1 MTAILHSNLETD
13 LRLAAA
19 LDKEISM
26 LLADRASL
34 RNTGT
39 IRNYGMVNG
48 MGSDTKVVRL
58 AGLAGTNAFSATAAE
73 NTDVSTTALTDSSVS
88 IAVARAALR
97 RDISDLAD
105 LTGFQGSD
113 ITPETLAAAMV
124 IESEA
129 YFVAQVA
136 TAVATASTNVGSSGV
151 DFSVDNWFDALFTLE
166 LNNNEG
172 PFTALLHPQQLAD
185 LQDSL
190 IAEAGAMQ
198 FMPAYA
204 ELLQVKGQGYSGQ
217 FLGVDIYKSS
227 RVTEA
232 GGNKEGGMWGAGA
245 IGFAEGTPNIAYGD
259 VVRPAASPLVVE
271 FDRLASSAT
280 TSVVGHYYLGVA
292 VIEQSR
298 LVGIVT
304 DA

>member
-1 MTAILHSNLETD
+1 MTTILHSNLETD

-19 LDKEISM
+19 LDQEIAM

-58 AGLAGTNAFSATAAE
+58 AGLGGTDAFSATAAE
-73 NTDVSTTALTDSSVS
+73 NTAVATTALTDSSVS

-105 LTGFQGSD
+105 LTGFAGSD
-113 ITPETLAAAMV
+113 ITPETLASAMV
-124 IESEA
+124 IEAEA
-129 YFVAQVA
+129 FFVAQVA
-136 TAVATASTNVGSSGV
+136 AAVATASANVGTSGV
-151 DFSVDNWFDALFTLE
+151 DASIDDLFSAIFTLE
-166 LNNNEG
+166 LTSNEG

-190 IAEAGAMQ
+190 RAEAGAVQ
-198 FMPAYA
+198 FMPSSAA
-204 ELLQVKGQGYSGQ
+204 LLEIKGQGYAGS
-217 FLGVDIYKSS
+217 FLGVDIYKSAH
-227 RVTEA
+227 VTSA
-232 GGNKEGGMWGAGA
+232 GGNKEGGMWGVGA
-245 IGFAEGTPNIAYGD
+245 IGFAEGSPNIAYGD

-271 FDRLASSAT
+271 FQRDASAAT
-280 TSVVGHYYLGVA
+280 TEIVGHYYLGVA
-292 VIEQSR
+292 VIEQDR

-304 DA
+304 DN

>member
-1 MTAILHSNLETD
+1 MTTILHSNLETD

-19 LDKEISM
+19 LDMEISM

-34 RNTGT
+34 RNTGV
-39 IRNYGMVNG
+39 IRSYGTVNN
-48 MGSDTKVVRL
+48 MGSDTKTIRL
-58 AGLAGTNAFSATAAE
+58 AGLAGTDTFSATAAE

-113 ITPETLAAAMV
+113 ITPETLALAMV
-124 IESEA
+124 VESEQF
-129 YFVAQVA
+129 FVSQVA
-136 TAVATASTNVGSSGV
+136 AAVATASTNVGSSGV
-151 DFSVDNWFDALFTLE
+151 DMSVDDWFDALFQLE

-190 IAEAGAMQ
+190 RAEAGAMQ
-198 FMPAYA
+198 FLPAA
-204 ELLQVKGQGYSGQ
+204 GELLAIKGQGYAGS

-232 GGNKEGGMWGAGA
+232 GGNKEGGMFGAGA
-245 IGFAEGTPNIAYGD
+245 IGYAEGSPNIAYGD

-271 FDRLASSAT
+271 FQRDASAAT
-280 TSVVGHYYLGVA
+280 TEIVGHYYLGVA

>member
-136 TAVATASTNVGSSGV
+136 TAVATASTNVGS
-151 DFSVDNWFDALFTLE
+151 
-166 LNNNEG
+166 
-172 PFTALLHPQQLAD
+172 
-185 LQDSL
+185 
-190 IAEAGAMQ
+190 
-198 FMPAYA
+198 
-204 ELLQVKGQGYSGQ
+204 
-217 FLGVDIYKSS
+217 
-227 RVTEA
+227 
-232 GGNKEGGMWGAGA
+232 
-245 IGFAEGTPNIAYGD
+245 
-259 VVRPAASPLVVE
+259 
-271 FDRLASSAT
+271 
-280 TSVVGHYYLGVA
+280 
-292 VIEQSR
+292 
-298 LVGIVT
+298 
-304 DA
+304 

>member
-1 MTAILHSNLETD
+1 MTTILHSNLETD

-19 LDKEISM
+19 LDQEIAM

-58 AGLAGTNAFSATAAE
+58 AGLGGTDAFSATAAE
-73 NTDVSTTALTDSSVS
+73 NTDVATTALTDSSVS

-105 LTGFQGSD
+105 LTGFSGSD
-113 ITPETLAAAMV
+113 ITPETLASAMV
-124 IESEA
+124 IEAEA
-129 YFVAQVA
+129 FFVAQVA
-136 TAVATASTNVGSSGV
+136 AAVATASANVGTSGV
-151 DFSVDNWFDALFTLE
+151 DMSVDDLFSAIFTLE
-166 LNNNEG
+166 LTSNEG
-172 PFTALLHPQQLAD
+172 PFTALLHPQQIAD

-190 IAEAGAMQ
+190 RAEAGAVQ
-198 FMPAYA
+198 FMPATA
-204 ELLQVKGQGYSGQ
+204 ALLEAKGQGYAGQ
-217 FLGVDIYKSS
+217 FLGCDLYKSAH
-227 RVTEA
+227 VTSA
-232 GGNKEGGMWGAGA
+232 GGNKEGGMWGVGA
-245 IGFAEGTPNIAYGD
+245 IGFAEGSPNIAYGD

-271 FDRLASSAT
+271 FQRESTAAT
-280 TSVVGHYYLGVA
+280 TTITGHYYLGVA
-292 VIEQSR
+292 VIEQDR

-304 DA
+304 DN

>member
-1 MTAILHSNLETD
+1 MTTILHSNLETD

-19 LDKEISM
+19 LDQEIAM

-58 AGLAGTNAFSATAAE
+58 AGLGGTDAFSATAAE
-73 NTDVSTTALTDSSVS
+73 NTAVATTALTDSSVS

-105 LTGFQGSD
+105 LTGFAGSD
-113 ITPETLAAAMV
+113 ITPETLASAMV
-124 IESEA
+124 IEAEA
-129 YFVAQVA
+129 FFVAQVA
-136 TAVATASTNVGSSGV
+136 AAVATASANVGTSGV
-151 DFSVDNWFDALFTLE
+151 DASIDDLFSAIFTLE
-166 LNNNEG
+166 LTSNEG

-190 IAEAGAMQ
+190 RAEAGAVQ
-198 FMPAYA
+198 FMPSSAA
-204 ELLQVKGQGYSGQ
+204 LLEIKGQGYAGS
-217 FLGVDIYKSS
+217 FLGVDIYKSAH
-227 RVTEA
+227 VTSA
-232 GGNKEGGMWGAGA
+232 GGNKEGGMWGVGA
-245 IGFAEGTPNIAYGD
+245 IGFAEGSPNIAYGD
-259 VVRPAASPLVVE
+259 VVRPAASPRVGE
-271 FDRLASSAT
+271 CQRDASAAT
-280 TSVVGHYYLGVA
+280 TEIVGHYYLGVA
-292 VIEQSR
+292 VIEQDR

-304 DA
+304 DN

>member
-1 MTAILHSNLETD
+1 MTTILHSNLETD

-19 LDKEISM
+19 LDQEIAM

-58 AGLAGTNAFSATAAE
+58 AGLGGTDAFSATAAE
-73 NTDVSTTALTDSSVS
+73 NTDVATTALTDSSVS

-105 LTGFQGSD
+105 LTGFSGSD
-113 ITPETLAAAMV
+113 ITPETLASAMV
-124 IESEA
+124 IEAEA
-129 YFVAQVA
+129 FFVAQVA
-136 TAVATASTNVGSSGV
+136 AAVATASANVGTSGV
-151 DFSVDNWFDALFTLE
+151 DASIDDLFSAIFTLE
-166 LNNNEG
+166 LTSNEG

-190 IAEAGAMQ
+190 RAEAGAVQ
-198 FMPAYA
+198 FMPSSAA
-204 ELLQVKGQGYSGQ
+204 LLEIKGQGYAGS
-217 FLGVDIYKSS
+217 FLGVDIYKSAH
-227 RVTEA
+227 VTSA
-232 GGNKEGGMWGAGA
+232 GGNKEGGMWGVGA
-245 IGFAEGTPNIAYGD
+245 IGFAEGSPNIAYGD

-271 FDRLASSAT
+271 FQRDASAAT
-280 TSVVGHYYLGVA
+280 TEIVGHYYLGVA
-292 VIEQSR
+292 VIEQDR

-304 DA
+304 DN

>member
-1 MTAILHSNLETD
+1 MTTILHSNLETD

-19 LDKEISM
+19 LDQEIAM

-39 IRNYGMVNG
+39 IRNFGTVNST
-48 MGSDTKVVRL
+48 GSDTKTIRL
-58 AGLAGTNAFSATAAE
+58 AGLSGTDSFSATAAE
-73 NTDVSTTALTDSSVS
+73 NTDVATTALTDSSVS

-105 LTGFQGSD
+105 LTGFSGSD
-113 ITPETLAAAMV
+113 VTPETLATAMV

-129 YFVAQVA
+129 YFTSLVAA
-136 TAVATASTNVGSSGV
+136 AVATASTNVGGSGI
-151 DFSVDNWFDALFTLE
+151 DMSVDDWFSAMFTLE
-166 LNNNEG
+166 LNSNEG
-172 PFTALLHPQQLAD
+172 PFTAMLHNQQLVD
-185 LQDSL
+185 LTDSL
-190 IAEAGAMQ
+190 RAEAGALQ
-198 FMPAYA
+198 FMPATQA
-204 ELLQVKGQGYSGQ
+204 QLQIRGQGYAGS

-245 IGFAEGTPNIAYGD
+245 IGYAEGSPNIAYGD

-271 FDRLASSAT
+271 FSRLSTQAT
-280 TSVVGHYYLGVA
+280 TVITGHYYLGVA
-292 VIEQSR
+292 VVEQSR